1 MYRIDM
7 EKLSDPEIQA
17 IKEKHRRL
25 PKEYIRWLSDQ
36 GWGEQES
43 GIMLYSSPLH
53 ANEIFGNQFPS
64 DLEGVL
70 LIGDDMAGYSIGYR
84 ATDHGWQFVGFDS
97 AGGDL
102 EVVEEGFSAY
112 LKS

>member
-1 MYRIDM
+1 M
-7 EKLSDPEIQA
+7 EELSDPEIKA
-17 IKEKHRRL
+17 IEEKHGRL
-25 PKEYIRWLSDQ
+25 PEQYIRWLSDQ
-36 GWGEQES
+36 GWGDQEN
-43 GIMLYSSPLH
+43 GIMLYSGPLP
-53 ANEIFGNQFPS
+53 ANEIFGDQYPS
-64 DLEGVL
+64 ALEGVL

-84 ATDHGWQFVGFDS
+84 ATDLGWQFVGFDS

>member
-1 MYRIDM
+1 M
-7 EKLSDPEIQA
+7 EKLSDPQIEA
-17 IKEKHRRL
+17 IKDEHGPL
-25 PKEYIRWLSDQ
+25 PEEYLAWLSEK

-43 GIMLYSSPLH
+43 GIMLYSGPVH
-53 ANEIFGNQFPS
+53 VKEIFGDDYPKV
-64 DLEGVL
+64 LKAVL

-84 ATDHGWQFVGFDS
+84 QTERGWQFVGFES

-102 EVVEEGFSAY
+102 EIIEEGLRAY